1 MSGRSFS
8 FWGGT
13 LENTERNANILH
25 RHLCSRDIFYASF
38 LLLRQFGQKRITGY
52 KICPGVH
59 DLLLKFVKRI
69 EANYISPPDKFSGN
83 RQHRIG
89 VAMRR
94 NTKECQQKFDCWI
107 IKEKMVFIYRLNS
120 YTIVIMPYASI
131 TLATNKKITPHPQS
145 VALFCKHKLIICR
158 ITIRPFYCQ
167 KGYCLIAEKMLY
179 CRYGKSIEPKAAL
192 PFLFFRRVSSSPPD
206 EKRGGRCNIRYIS
219 GFNPDWDTHCRPC
232 EFALSDL
239 QGKKK

>member
-107 IKEKMVFIYRLNS
+107 IKEKM
-120 YTIVIMPYASI
+120 
-131 TLATNKKITPHPQS
+131 
-145 VALFCKHKLIICR
+145 
-158 ITIRPFYCQ
+158 
-167 KGYCLIAEKMLY
+167 LY

-206 EKRGGRCNIRYIS
+206 EKKRRAMQYTLHIRI
-219 GFNPDWDTHCRPC
+219 
-232 EFALSDL
+232 
-239 QGKKK
+239 